1 MLRFLFMILT
11 VFVSLLWPL
20 AAQASAFGDQVADM
34 AEVKAVRIGASS
46 DHVRIVVDATKELTY
61 STMVLSIPGR
71 IVINLAN
78 TWLSPEVS
86 RETVIGSRFAS
97 KVRVAQFDKTTVR
110 IVIETN
116 VKKGNYDVFA
126 ISGGAVPYRV
136 VMDFGKIGTGSAEN
150 GEAAPETPKA
160 ETPKSDTPAAGSS
173 TGSSTGTTTTTAEP
187 PTKAEPVF
195 EPGVAGKTIVID
207 PGHGGEDS
215 GAIGPTG
222 VTEKSITLRIAK
234 EVQRLLTASGA
245 KVVMTRS
252 IDTEVSPKH
261 RDATDIDELQA
272 RCDVANKAKADIFLS
287 IHMDSFTSG
296 DARGTTG
303 YYYSKGTAAG
313 RRLAAAIEAA
323 VVSRLRTDDR
333 GTKSCNFY
341 VVKHTDMP
349 ATLVE
354 VAFVSNP
361 AEEKLMNSNAGIQKA
376 AQGIADGIADFFG
389 K

>member
-61 STMVLSIPGR
+61 STMVLSSPGR

-150 GEAAPETPKA
+150 GEAAPEAPKA

-187 PTKAEPVF
+187 CYV
-195 EPGVAGKTIVID
+195 
-207 PGHGGEDS
+207 
-215 GAIGPTG
+215 
-222 VTEKSITLRIAK
+222 
-234 EVQRLLTASGA
+234 
-245 KVVMTRS
+245 
-252 IDTEVSPKH
+252 
-261 RDATDIDELQA
+261 
-272 RCDVANKAKADIFLS
+272 
-287 IHMDSFTSG
+287 
-296 DARGTTG
+296 
-303 YYYSKGTAAG
+303 
-313 RRLAAAIEAA
+313 
-323 VVSRLRTDDR
+323 LRTAR
-333 GTKSCNFY
+333 RCASASWTC
-341 VVKHTDMP
+341 
-349 ATLVE
+349 
-354 VAFVSNP
+354 
-361 AEEKLMNSNAGIQKA
+361 AG
-376 AQGIADGIADFFG
+376 
-389 K
+389 